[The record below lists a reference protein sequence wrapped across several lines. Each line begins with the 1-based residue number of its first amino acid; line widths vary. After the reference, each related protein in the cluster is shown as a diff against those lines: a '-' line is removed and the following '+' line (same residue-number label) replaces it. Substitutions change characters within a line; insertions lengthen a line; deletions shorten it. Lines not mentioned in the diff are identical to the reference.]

1 MQPAF
6 DFLMEM
12 TDLPDISVLSLSGE
26 SLEFASVS
34 LLPAGSKTRDRP
46 DKIDSDTYRL
56 LYAFAGTTLS
66 RSPDV
71 L

>member
-34 LLPAGSKTRDRP
+34 LLPRWEQNPRQAGQD
-46 DKIDSDTYRL
+46 
-56 LYAFAGTTLS
+56 
-66 RSPDV
+66 
-71 L
+71 